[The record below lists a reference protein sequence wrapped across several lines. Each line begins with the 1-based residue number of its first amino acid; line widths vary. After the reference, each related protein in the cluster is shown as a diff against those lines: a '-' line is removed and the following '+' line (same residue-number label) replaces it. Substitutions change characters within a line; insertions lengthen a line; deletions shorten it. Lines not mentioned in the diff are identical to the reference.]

1 MELCRHRV
9 IGTPLTYIAP
19 GKPMQN
25 GFVESFNGRMR
36 DELLN
41 ETMFR
46 NLAHTRTVI
55 AAWAAD
61 YNTERPHSALDYRT
75 PAEYARTLN
84 HAIARPAARDESSAR
99 RAIAQ
104 PAPIGVNTLQA
115 HIAAG

>member
-1 MELCRHRV
+1 
-9 IGTPLTYIAP
+9 
-19 GKPMQN
+19 
-25 GFVESFNGRMR
+25 MR

-46 NLAHTRTVI
+46 NLAHTRAVI

-84 HAIARPAARDESSAR
+84 HAIVRPAARDESSAR

-115 HIAAG
+115 HIAIG